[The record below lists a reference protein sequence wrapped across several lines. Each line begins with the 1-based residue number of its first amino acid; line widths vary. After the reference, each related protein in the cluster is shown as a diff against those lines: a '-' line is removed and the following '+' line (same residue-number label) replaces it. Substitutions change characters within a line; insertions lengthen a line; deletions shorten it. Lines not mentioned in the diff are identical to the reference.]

1 MSKVLN
7 RPMFNSQNSAY
18 GRGITANL
26 VSEEQRIRYNSGGR
40 VGLGKGDWLMNIGK
54 KIPGVDRLTK
64 WGASKIP
71 KKLRP
76 DAINPLAWKQ
86 GYSQPGFSFGKIGSG
101 KGYFGSTK
109 YGTTEVPLAKALY
122 GKGAGLLT
130 GLKKK
135 IQKSP
140 VLWGTGAGG
149 LGLGLSK
156 MFGGE
161 EEIDTSDAGGPSK
174 FKDAFKTTK
183 KPTKVDPDS
192 DTLDWTPQEK
202 KEKIGQI
209 QLKLAQRLVGGA
221 RDKWGSKAQMKNIGD
236 AFGDVAAIGDKTEL
250 RKDERKYKAWGKQ
263 ERLTA
268 EAAHDRLNS
277 YVGLI
282 EQNVSHPEALYRT
295 TGIPGAIT
303 RPADK
308 DGQESADAKIK
319 DKGPGAVF
327 FDEATNSWR
336 IFTPDGKSVKVTVEE
351 IVEGYK
357 SGKIEGLGEEKVD
370 KTPKVIEEEEKETIE
385 FDPDNP
391 TIAQAGMINPDFS
404 KVLLN

>member
-1 MSKVLN
+1 MKPNRVLN
-7 RPMFNSQNSAY
+7 RPMFNAQNSAY
-18 GRGITANL
+18 GRGITSNL
-26 VSEEQRIRYNSGGR
+26 VTEEQRIRYNSGGR

-54 KIPGVDRLTK
+54 KIPGVDKLTK

-76 DAINPLAWKQ
+76 DAINPLAWKT
-86 GYSQPGFSFGKIGSG
+86 GHSQPGFSFGKIGTGTGYGGTKWGAGELPIAKSIAKWVGG
-101 KGYFGSTK
+101 KGTGI
-109 YGTTEVPLAKALY
+109 
-122 GKGAGLLT
+122 GKN
-130 GLKKK
+130 
-135 IQKSP
+135 IQKYP
-140 VLWGTGAGG
+140 GLWGTGAGG
-149 LGLGLSK
+149 LGLGLTK
-156 MFGGE
+156 MFGGK

-221 RDKWGSKAQMKNIGD
+221 RDKWGSKAQMKNVGD
-236 AFGDVAAIGDKTEL
+236 WFGDVASIGDKTEL
-250 RKDERKYKAWGKQ
+250 RKDERKYKAMGKAYKDIAQ
-263 ERLTA
+263 
-268 EAAHDRLNS
+268 AAHDRANN

-282 EQNVSHPEALYRT
+282 NQNASHPEALYRT

-308 DGQESADAKIK
+308 DGQEVADAKIK

-357 SGKIEGLGEEKVD
+357 SGKIEGLGKEPEEEVVETK
-370 KTPKVIEEEEKETIE
+370 KVIEEDDPVTLAGTKGTIP
-385 FDPDNP
+385 FDPENP
-391 TIAQAGMINPDFS
+391 NFQVM
-404 KVLLN
+404 LN

>member
-1 MSKVLN
+1 
-7 RPMFNSQNSAY
+7 MFNAQNSAY
-18 GRGITANL
+18 GRGITSNL
-26 VSEEQRIRYNSGGR
+26 VSEEQRVRYNTGGR
-40 VGLGKGDWLMNIGK
+40 VGLWKGSEWLMKLPGAK
-54 KIPGVDRLTK
+54 KAMK

-71 KKLRP
+71 KKLQP
-76 DAINPLAWKQ
+76 GSINPLAWKQ

-101 KGYFGSTK
+101 KGYLGSTK
-109 YGTTEVPLAKALY
+109 YGTTEVPLAKSLY

-140 VLWGTGAGG
+140 ALWGTGAGG
-149 LGLGLSK
+149 LGLGLTK

-161 EEIDTSDAGGPSK
+161 DEELPPPAGDGQWEEK
-174 FKDAFKTTK
+174 LQVTK

-263 ERLTA
+263 ERETA
-268 EAAHDRLNS
+268 
-277 YVGLI
+277 
-282 EQNVSHPEALYRT
+282 QALYDQKNNYMGMINAGSDHPTALART
-295 TGIPGAIT
+295 TGVTGALTVSGDPDQRKDQVEKIKARGPGAIY
-303 RPADK
+303 
-308 DGQESADAKIK
+308 
-319 DKGPGAVF
+319 
-327 FDEATNSWR
+327 FDEVSNTWN
-336 IFTPDGKSVKVTVEE
+336 ILTPDGSVKVTVDQIQEA
-351 IVEGYK
+351 VK
-357 SGKIEGLGEEKVD
+357 TGKIDKMREKPVA

-391 TIAQAGMINPDFS
+391 TIARAGVITPDFS

>member
-1 MSKVLN
+1 
-7 RPMFNSQNSAY
+7 MFNAQNSAY
-18 GRGITANL
+18 GRGITSNL
-26 VSEEQRIRYNSGGR
+26 VSEEQRVRYNTGGR
-40 VGLGKGDWLMNIGK
+40 VGLKYGSEWLMKLPIAK
-54 KIPGVDRLTK
+54 KAMK

-71 KKLRP
+71 KKLQP
-76 DAINPLAWKQ
+76 GAINPAAWKT
-86 GYSQPGFSFGKIGSG
+86 GYSQPGFSLGKIGSG
-101 KGYFGSTK
+101 KGYLGSTK
-109 YGTTEVPLAKALY
+109 YGTTEVPLAKSLL
-122 GKGAGLLT
+122 GKGAGLFT

-135 IQKSP
+135 IQRSP
-140 VLWGTGAGG
+140 ILGVGGAGLIGTGAWNI
-149 LGLGLSK
+149 
-156 MFGGE
+156 FGGK

-174 FKDAFKTTK
+174 FKDAFKITK

-263 ERLTA
+263 QRKTA
-268 EAAHDRLNS
+268 DAAHDRLNS

-295 TGIPGAIT
+295 TGISGALN

-308 DGQESADAKIK
+308 DGREAADEKIK
-319 DKGPGAVF
+319 DKGPGAIF
-327 FDEATNSWR
+327 FDEATNNWR

-357 SGKIEGLGEEKVD
+357 SGKIEGLGEKKVD
-370 KTPKVIEEEEKETIE
+370 KTPKVIEEEKETIE

-391 TIAQAGMINPDFS
+391 TVAQAGMINPDFS

>member
-7 RPMFNSQNSAY
+7 RPMFNAQNSAY

-71 KKLRP
+71 KKLQP
-76 DAINPLAWKQ
+76 GAINPAAWKT

-109 YGTTEVPLAKALY
+109 YGTTEVPLAKSLL
-122 GKGAGLLT
+122 GKGAGLFT

-135 IQKSP
+135 IQRSP
-140 VLWGTGAGG
+140 ILGVGGAGLIGTGAWN
-149 LGLGLSK
+149 L
-156 MFGGE
+156 FGGK
-161 EEIDTSDAGGPSK
+161 EEIDTGDEGAPSK

-192 DTLDWTPQEK
+192 DTLDWTDEEKQEK
-202 KEKIGQI
+202 MGQI

-236 AFGDVAAIGDKTEL
+236 WFGDVAAIGDKTAL
-250 RKDERKYKAWGKQ
+250 RKDERKYKAMGKAYKDIAQ
-263 ERLTA
+263 
-268 EAAHDRLNS
+268 AAHDRLNS

-357 SGKIEGLGEEKVD
+357 SGKIEGLGKKPEEKVV
-370 KTPKVIEEEEKETIE
+370 KTEKVIEEDDPVTLAGTKGTIP
-385 FDPDNP
+385 FDPENP
-391 TIAQAGMINPDFS
+391 NFQVM
-404 KVLLN
+404 LN

>member
-1 MSKVLN
+1 MKHNKVLH
-7 RPMFNSQNSAY
+7 RPMFNAQNSAY
-18 GRGITANL
+18 GRGITSNL

-40 VGLGKGDWLMNIGK
+40 VGLKYGSEWLMK
-54 KIPGVDRLTK
+54 LPGVQKAMK
-64 WGASKIP
+64 WGTSKIP
-71 KKLRP
+71 KKLQP
-76 DAINPLAWKQ
+76 GAINPAAWKP
-86 GYSQPGFSFGKIGSG
+86 GLTQPGFSFGKIGTG
-101 KGYFGSTK
+101 TGYGGTK
-109 YGTTEVPLAKALY
+109 WGATELPFYKSIA
-122 GKGAGLLT
+122 GKGAGLVK
-130 GLKKK
+130 GLAGK
-135 IQKSP
+135 IQRSP
-140 VLWGTGAGG
+140 IAWGLGGAGIGTGAWNI
-149 LGLGLSK
+149 
-156 MFGGE
+156 FGGE

-192 DTLDWTPQEK
+192 DTLDWTDQEK

-221 RDKWGSKAQMKNIGD
+221 RDKWGSKAQMKNVGD
-236 AFGDVAAIGDKTEL
+236 WFGDVAAIGDKTEL
-250 RKDERKYKAWGKQ
+250 RKDERKYRAWGKQ
-263 ERLTA
+263 ERLTD

-282 EQNVSHPEALYRT
+282 KQNVSHPEALYRT

-319 DKGPGAVF
+319 DKGPGAIF

-357 SGKIEGLGEEKVD
+357 SGKIEGLSEEKVA
-370 KTPKVIEEEEKETIE
+370 KTPKVIEEEKETIE

-391 TIAQAGMINPDFS
+391 TIAKAGVINPDFS